1 MVKIITEERR
11 RRLSGWSR
19 HSSPGGCVKIPGTRP
34 IALSLIMLGAMIA
47 VPITTAGPA
56 AAVTTIPAAPQS
68 CAAGQPKLD
77 YEYANT
83 QTRVSTWSNVCGT
96 TTGNWNQ
103 SGLYLLEAIR
113 MPTTPTHRVWLH
125 SSSAAPGSAVCA
137 YSQNQDIYVY
147 YLSSPPSDFWQ
158 RFTGD
163 VQVSANTASC

>member
-1 MVKIITEERR
+1 M
-11 RRLSGWSR
+11 
-19 HSSPGGCVKIPGTRP
+19 KIPGIRP
-34 IALSLIMLGAMIA
+34 IALSLIMLGAAIA
-47 VPITTAGPA
+47 LPITTAGPA

-83 QTRVSTWSNVCGT
+83 QTRVSTWSDVCGT
-96 TTGNWNQ
+96 TTWNWNQ

-137 YSQNQDIYVY
+137 YSQNQDVYVY

-163 VQVSANTASC
+163 IQVSANTAAC